1 MGLISDLAVKVATR
15 RAEEA
20 AAKKAAMRAAE
31 EAAPRMAVK
40 ALPAPPKRL
49 ALPAPKPKPD
59 PRFKPR
65 GGQWLP
71 DATISLSARSAAN
84 HSPENAVYREALG
97 VANNDQSNWLQ
108 KALLKYYKN
117 DFGTEAD
124 PLRDLAARGLHY
136 DPEMTPD
143 KWAQTANDSIMED
156 PIGYYSTP
164 PHWSQPPNGN
174 TGYDPVVGPQVMQ
187 AAPWLAKQPVTDNLY
202 GITSPLDLGH
212 FNDELHNALRPDAS
226 GLPSDLA
233 VRPESL
239 QRMSFP
245 QAVEHVGRINQFRV
259 KQMEDAAQ
267 AAMDNPAIHP
277 HKDYGDGMKWVE
289 LKHPGYTLPEGWSVG
304 AADDSPNYHYAR
316 DETGH
321 PRGGGLTPEQAIS
334 AALYKTE
341 RDPVNHLQDAL
352 RHEGDTMGHCVGGYC
367 DDVVTGRSRIFSL
380 RDAKGQP
387 HVTVETS
394 PMPTANSEGD
404 YFRHYQQAARDLGHP
419 IPRNWQDFPDDGT
432 YHDINMRAQELA
444 QAGPATPIQD
454 IVQIKGKQNRAPN
467 DQYLPYVQDFVKSGQ
482 WGNVGDLRN
491 TGLAMLPDGRYITN
505 QQWDTG
511 MLAAL
516 KAGNPSS
523 DDAALQNLLGS
534 HRPNVGATFSD
545 EDWQTILPHFQGY
558 AYGGRVASDRDFGR
572 V

>member
-1 MGLISDLAVKVATR
+1 MGLISDLAVKLATR
-15 RAEEA
+15 QAEEA

-31 EAAPRMAVK
+31 EAVAPRMAVK

-65 GGQWLP
+65 GGQWMP
-71 DATISLSARSAAN
+71 DATVSFGPRHAIN

-143 KWAQTANDSIMED
+143 KWARTASNSIMED

-164 PHWSQPPNGN
+164 PHWSQPQDGN

-202 GITSPLDLGH
+202 GIMSPLDLGH
-212 FNDELHNALRPDAS
+212 FNDELHNALNPQAS
-226 GLPSDLA
+226 GLPSELA

-267 AAMDNPAIHP
+267 AALNNPAIHP
-277 HKDYGDGMKWVE
+277 HKDYGDGMRWVE
-289 LKHPGYTLPEGWSVG
+289 LKQPEAGPHLLDDFDRQLI
-304 AADDSPNYHYAR
+304 AAAHAEGRDIDPAHMAEVYAAR
-316 DETGH
+316 A
-321 PRGGGLTPEQAIS
+321 RTPLE
-334 AALYKTE
+334 
-341 RDPVNHLQDAL
+341 DAL

-367 DDVVTGRSRIFSL
+367 NDVVSGRSRIFSL

-394 PMPTANSEGD
+394 PRSAAASYGRVEAAAPGLFDSINNNPD
-404 YFRHYQQAARDLGHP
+404 YHGNMKRWLTDNHP
-419 IPRNWQDFPDDGT
+419 EVAERVLTPLPDD
-432 YHDINMRAQELA
+432 I
-444 QAGPATPIQD
+444 I
-454 IVQIKGKQNRAPN
+454 QIKGKQNRAPN

-482 WGNVGDLRN
+482 WGNVGDLKN
-491 TGLAMLPDGRYITN
+491 TGLVKLPDGRYITK
-505 QQWDTG
+505 QQWNEGIT
-511 MLAAL
+511 
-516 KAGNPSS
+516 KA
-523 DDAALQNLLGS
+523 
-534 HRPNVGATFSD
+534 VGARNPQWTPERLNQVVGDAYTAPSPLT
-545 EDWQTILPHFQGY
+545 EDRWDTDYAPHFQGY
-558 AYGGRVASDRDFGR
+558 AYGGRVAADRNFAGR